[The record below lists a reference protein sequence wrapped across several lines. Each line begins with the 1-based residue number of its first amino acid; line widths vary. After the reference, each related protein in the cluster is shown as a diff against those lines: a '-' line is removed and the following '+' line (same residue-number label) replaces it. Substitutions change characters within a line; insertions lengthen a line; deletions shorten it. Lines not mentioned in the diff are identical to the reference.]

1 MGEVIVSLNSK
12 LQIPNL
18 KQIPNPNVQI
28 TKTSL
33 FEIHQGIRNTFEF
46 WILRF
51 ICNLACL
58 REAASAKAG
67 AWSLVLARML
77 SVQTTNLTKRFGPL
91 TAVKNLNLE
100 VKAGEIFGLVGPDAA
115 GKTTTLRMLCG
126 ILPPDEG
133 EARVAGYDIR
143 REVELLKEKVGYL
156 PQRFGL
162 YGDLTVIENVHFYA
176 DLYQVPKKI
185 RKGRIERLL
194 RFANLEPFV
203 KRKAQDLSGGMKQK
217 LGLISALIHTP
228 EILLLDEPTTGVDP
242 LSRRDFWMILYD
254 LLKEGVTILFSTSY
268 LDEAE
273 RCSRI
278 GLIYQGELMIADTPA
293 SVKTQMRGTILE
305 LRMEDH
311 QEGMKILEKTGSFRS
326 IVLSGDK
333 IHVFVDDP
341 LKGEKLIRE
350 VLRSERREVEN
361 LTEVRPSLE
370 DVFVS
375 MVKEKKG

>member
-1 MGEVIVSLNSK
+1 
-12 LQIPNL
+12 
-18 KQIPNPNVQI
+18 
-28 TKTSL
+28 
-33 FEIHQGIRNTFEF
+33 
-46 WILRF
+46 
-51 ICNLACL
+51 
-58 REAASAKAG
+58 
-67 AWSLVLARML
+67 ML
-77 SVQTTNLTKRFGPL
+77 SIQTTNLTKTFDSI
-91 TAVKNLNLE
+91 TAVNRLNLE

-126 ILPPDEG
+126 ILPPDGG
-133 EARVAGYDIR
+133 EARVAGYDIH
-143 REVELLKEKVGYL
+143 REAELLKEKVGYL

-162 YGDLTVIENVHFYA
+162 YGDLTVIENIHFYA
-176 DLYQVPKKI
+176 DIYQVPKKI

-194 RFANLEPFV
+194 RFANLDPFV

-228 EILLLDEPTTGVDP
+228 EILFLDEPTTGVDP

-254 LLKEGVTILFSTSY
+254 LLREGVTILFSTSY

-273 RCSRI
+273 RCGRI

-293 SVKTQMRGTILE
+293 SVKARMRGTILE

-311 QEGMKILEKTGSFRS
+311 QGGMKILEKTGSFRS
-326 IVLSGDK
+326 VVLSGDK
-333 IHVFVDDP
+333 LHVLVDDP

-350 VLRSERREVEN
+350 VLRSEGMEVES
-361 LTEVRPSLE
+361 LAEVRPSLE

-375 MVKEKKG
+375 MVKEKKE